1 MKVKK
6 VTPSGKYT
14 VQMDQ
19 LEVDAIGEMLAYV
32 NVVGDRGYKLTDKVF
47 NQLKDFAAMY
57 AALHTEGVLQ
67 MQEAGICE
75 CCDYPIYELVPCKDF
90 KKV

>member
-6 VTPSGKYT
+6 VTPSGKYA

-32 NVVGDRGYKLTDKVF
+32 NVVGDSGYKLTDKVF

-57 AALHTEGVLQ
+57 AALQTEVVLQ

-75 CCDYPIYELVPCKDF
+75 CCDCPIYELVPCKDF

>member
-6 VTPSGKYT
+6 VTSSGKYT

-32 NVVGDRGYKLTDKVF
+32 NVVEDSGYKLTDKIF

-57 AALHTEGVLQ
+57 AALQTEGVLQ
-67 MQEAGICE
+67 MQESGICE
-75 CCDYPIYELVPCKDF
+75 CCDCPIYELVPCKDF

>member
-6 VTPSGKYT
+6 VTPSGKYA

-32 NVVGDRGYKLTDKVF
+32 NVVGDSGYKLTDKVF

-57 AALHTEGVLQ
+57 AALQTEVVLQ

-75 CCDYPIYELVPCKDF
+75 CCDCPIYELVPCKDS